1 MRQISSMISSTK
13 GGELVDLTQQGF
25 ADRIGSKRNT
35 IATYEMGRTEPSA
48 AVISLI
54 CKEFNVSE
62 TWLRTGEGEMFI
74 PQTRDEE
81 IAAVMGDILQDKPDF
96 RQKFISVLARMTP
109 EEWAILEKK
118 VLELADEI
126 KEAGP

>member
-1 MRQISSMISSTK
+1 MNERIK
-13 GGELVDLTQQGF
+13 RLRKALNLTQQEFSDKINVGRGTL
-25 ADRIGSKRNT
+25 ANYEVGRN
-35 IATYEMGRTEPSA
+35 EPID

-54 CKEFNVSE
+54 CQKFNVSE

-74 PQTRDEE
+74 PQTRNDE
-81 IAAVMGDILQDKPDF
+81 ISAFMGDILKDKPDF

>member
-1 MRQISSMISSTK
+1 MTL
-13 GGELVDLTQQGF
+13 GERMKKVRKMLDLTQQGF

-81 IAAVMGDILQDKPDF
+81 IAAFMGDILQDKPDF

-109 EEWAILEKK
+109 EEWAILEMK

>member
-1 MRQISSMISSTK
+1 MTL
-13 GGELVDLTQQGF
+13 GERMKKVRKMLDLTQQGF

-81 IAAVMGDILQDKPDF
+81 IAAFMGDILQDKPDF

>member
-1 MRQISSMISSTK
+1 MNDRIRQLRKKLNLTQAAFGARIGVKQTSIAGYENGSRVPLDTVISS
-13 GGELVDLTQQGF
+13 
-25 ADRIGSKRNT
+25 
-35 IATYEMGRTEPSA
+35 
-48 AVISLI
+48 I
-54 CKEFNVSE
+54 CKEYSVSE
-62 TWLRTGEGEMFI
+62 SWLRTGEGEMFI
-74 PQTRDEE
+74 PQTRNDE
-81 IAAVMGDILQDKPDF
+81 ISAFMGDILRDKPDF